1 MLLWHS
7 GRLKPRE
14 YCFCKYFLV
23 KYVNAWKI
31 DQESFRKRSLM
42 LKCASLGL
50 DKYLRALFSSS
61 FFVTSALLLVLTHF
75 GPSWISFKSFLV
87 PPSGLLD
94 LYFLFLAFSND
105 FHNFHDFIMFSVKS
119 GPPIATTLCS
129 QHKYCIFAWYCCKKT
144 ECMESWS
151 KVIQEAK
158 FKAQTTFHSFFWS
171 LLHLCLF

>member
-1 MLLWHS
+1 MLGKSIKSHS
-7 GRLKPRE
+7 GSEVWCSNAPLWASTNIFGHFFLRL
-14 YCFCKYFLV
+14 
-23 KYVNAWKI
+23 
-31 DQESFRKRSLM
+31 
-42 LKCASLGL
+42 
-50 DKYLRALFSSS
+50 

-94 LYFLFLAFSND
+94 LYFIFLAFSND

-144 ECMESWS
+144 KCMESWS